1 MTNHRISST
10 TAKNKQ
16 TGEKDRKPTLSRSKF
31 QHKQVEGKRKRK
43 AQSSPYVAL
52 LSFDL
57 FVQEKSRKV
66 KENFENLQENKSI
79 PNTRARVYLNTIAIL
94 FHSEHTIKCVKFD
107 SQIRSPP
114 DSHMKTLLFPS
125 ILCSVKWD
133 LLLLITNC
141 QTQKSPQ

>member
-16 TGEKDRKPTLSRSKF
+16 TKGGKDRKPTLSRSKF
-31 QHKQVEGKRKRK
+31 QHKQVEGKTIEKHSHPHL
-43 AQSSPYVAL
+43 QPFYL
-52 LSFDL
+52 NL

-66 KENFENLQENKSI
+66 KEIFENLQENKSI